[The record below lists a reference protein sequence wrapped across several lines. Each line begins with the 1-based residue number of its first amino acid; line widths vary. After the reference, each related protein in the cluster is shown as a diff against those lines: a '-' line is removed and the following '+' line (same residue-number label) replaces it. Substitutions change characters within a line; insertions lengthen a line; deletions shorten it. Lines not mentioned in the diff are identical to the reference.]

1 MVSPICGFNHD
12 YNIIY
17 RGYTRL
23 IMIKLPQICGHSIMG
38 KYQQKAPYFSIYIE
52 SLTISAFHTG
62 QVHG

>member
-1 MVSPICGFNHD
+1 
-12 YNIIY
+12 
-17 RGYTRL
+17 
-23 IMIKLPQICGHSIMG
+23 MIKLPQICGHSIMG